1 MLRPLPTRYS
11 IDMFLLEFRA
21 GAVMNNQ
28 FGPALSGKVRFLQR
42 LAKDIQRKRQ
52 CRKFDMYRNKKS
64 DICVGK
70 GFALVKS
77 DINPSN
83 GLKKRHERHDSDM
96 TIQSFP
102 HRFGPSRW
110 VKMRFFL
117 FDFHVYTDKLL
128 QVSRISKTEII
139 LHGGSENESKRQT
152 TQYR

>member
-1 MLRPLPTRYS
+1 MWL
-11 IDMFLLEFRA
+11 
-21 GAVMNNQ
+21 GNV
-28 FGPALSGKVRFLQR
+28 
-42 LAKDIQRKRQ
+42 
-52 CRKFDMYRNKKS
+52 
-64 DICVGK
+64 
-70 GFALVKS
+70 FALLKS